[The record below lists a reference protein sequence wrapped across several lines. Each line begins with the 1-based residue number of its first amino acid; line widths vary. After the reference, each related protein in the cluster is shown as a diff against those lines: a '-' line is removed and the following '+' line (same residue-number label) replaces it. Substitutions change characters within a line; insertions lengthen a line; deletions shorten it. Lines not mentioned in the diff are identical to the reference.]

1 MQKTRA
7 YHRLVDDVP
16 KEVKMKRFEELRDVA
31 RQSSLQFNEA
41 QVGRIQL
48 ILIEGISR
56 RSPQFVYGRNDF
68 NIKVIVPRSVVP
80 LVATQGQS
88 SAITLKPGDYCVVK
102 ASDILRIHR
111 FPSKNCIFGQRYST
125 YQHQAHNPEITS
137 IRLSLLCIHHASPL
151 VNSYCKNRRSCV

>member
-48 ILIEGISR
+48 ILIEGVS
-56 RSPQFVYGRNDF
+56 F
-68 NIKVIVPRSVVP
+68 
-80 LVATQGQS
+80 
-88 SAITLKPGDYCVVK
+88 
-102 ASDILRIHR
+102 SD
-111 FPSKNCIFGQRYST
+111 T
-125 YQHQAHNPEITS
+125 
-137 IRLSLLCIHHASPL
+137 
-151 VNSYCKNRRSCV
+151 